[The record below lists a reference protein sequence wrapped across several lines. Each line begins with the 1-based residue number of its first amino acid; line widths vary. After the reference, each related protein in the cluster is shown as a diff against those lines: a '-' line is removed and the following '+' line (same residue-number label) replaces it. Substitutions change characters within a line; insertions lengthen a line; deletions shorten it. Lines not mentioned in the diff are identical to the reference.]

1 MSLEKASLLQI
12 TSDVPASAS
21 VAQGESGLSQ
31 AHNPLLSHDCV
42 TAAPFAGA
50 GAGPRPL
57 RRSLRQAGAA
67 KAVKW
72 AFGGAYSNRDILEFL
87 NHPSHTDLGLGH
99 VQCLQRP

>member
-50 GAGPRPL
+50 RAGPRPL

-72 AFGGAYSNRDILEFL
+72 AFGGPTAIGIFWSF
-87 NHPSHTDLGLGH
+87 
-99 VQCLQRP
+99 